1 MDYDSPAPQTAK
13 GTRRA
18 ASSPAGRRKGLK
30 RINKIVLVEPRAPGY
45 HVYSRVALPRLGLPQ
60 LAAILKCDGYS
71 DVTIYCEDIA
81 PIDYD
86 DVCRADF
93 VGISTTTSTAIA
105 AYRLGALVKQKN
117 PQAVVVIGG
126 VHVTFMPEEPFN
138 ETFCAQWS
146 IPFPVC
152 DHVIKGEAEEIILP
166 LLQSY
171 EEGQVPE
178 PILGTTLRNNFS
190 ERIDYKKTI
199 QNINDLP
206 FPDLECIVGK
216 ERIKIAPVVTSRGCP
231 FDCTFCSVI
240 EMFSQKMRYRSVDP
254 DDPRSVIQEMKQL
267 KKNKMSSMFF
277 YDDNFN
283 AYNKRTKELLENII
297 RADVVPVGWTAQVRA
312 TEIVRDRELLK
323 LMQRTNCI
331 MLYLGLESVNPQTLL
346 EYNKKQS
353 VEQIVE
359 AIQIL
364 KEYGIRAH
372 GMFVFGADG
381 DTTESIRQTA
391 DFVIKNDIS
400 TVQFM
405 ILTPL
410 PGTRYFQQLHEQGR
424 IFDYDWSRYDAHH
437 TVYWPKQ
444 MSPYEL
450 QYETFAAMRKVYRW
464 SRIARPIFQGN
475 ALTSFF
481 RYYGHNLIKKHDQ
494 KTALYVE
501 GLSRVVKPETE
512 YREAEQLIKLG

>member
-1 MDYDSPAPQTAK
+1 M
-13 GTRRA
+13 
-18 ASSPAGRRKGLK
+18 K
-30 RINKIVLVEPRAPGY
+30 RINRIVLVEPRAPGY

-60 LAAILKCDGYS
+60 LAAIMKQGGYQ
-71 DVTIYCEDIA
+71 DITIYCEDMA

-93 VGISTTTSTAIA
+93 VGISTTTSTALA

-138 ETFCAQWS
+138 ETFCQQWN

-152 DHVIKGEAEEIILP
+152 DHVIQGEAESIILP
-166 LLQSY
+166 LMQSY
-171 EEGQVPE
+171 EEGEVPP
-178 PILGTTLRNNFS
+178 PILGTRLRNSFS
-190 ERIDYKKTI
+190 ERIDYHKTV
-199 QNINDLP
+199 QNIDELP

-216 ERIKIAPVVTSRGCP
+216 ERMHIAPIVTSRGCP

-240 EMFSQKMRYRSVDP
+240 EMFSQKMRYRSIDP
-254 DDPRSVIQEMKQL
+254 DDPRSVISEMRKLRDSGKL
-267 KKNKMSSMFF
+267 KKASSLFF

-283 AYNKRTKELLENII
+283 AYNKRTKELLENMI
-297 RADVVPVGWTAQVRA
+297 RAEVVPNAWTAQVRA
-312 TEIVRDRELLK
+312 TEIVRDRELLE
-323 LMQRTNCI
+323 LMRRTNCM
-331 MLYLGLESVNPQTLL
+331 MLYLGLESVNEATLK

-353 VEQIVE
+353 IEQIVE
-359 AIQIL
+359 AIKIL

-381 DTTESIRQTA
+381 DTAETLRYTA

-437 TVYWPKQ
+437 TVYWPKN

-450 QYETFAAMRKVYRW
+450 QVETFAAMRRVYSW
-464 SRIARPIFQGN
+464 GRIVRPVFQN
-475 ALTSFF
+475 NLLTAFF
-481 RYYGHNLIKKHDQ
+481 RLYGHNLVKKHDQ
-494 KTALYVE
+494 KTGLYVE
-501 GLSRVVKPETE
+501 GLPRVIKPESE
-512 YREAEQLIKLG
+512 YREAKQLIKLG

>member
-1 MDYDSPAPQTAK
+1 M
-13 GTRRA
+13 
-18 ASSPAGRRKGLK
+18 K

-60 LAAILKCDGYS
+60 LASIMKRGGYS
-71 DVTIYCEDIA
+71 DVTIYCEDLA
-81 PIDYD
+81 PLNHEDI
-86 DVCRADF
+86 CSADF
-93 VGISTTTSTAIA
+93 VGISTTTSTAMA
-105 AYRLGALVKQKN
+105 AYRLGAMVKAKN
-117 PQAVVVIGG
+117 PKAVVVIGG
-126 VHVTFMPEEPFN
+126 VHVTFMPDEPFS
-138 ETFCAQWS
+138 ESFCEQWK
-146 IPFPVC
+146 IPYPVC

-166 LLQSY
+166 LMQSY
-171 EEGQVPE
+171 EVGEVPAR
-178 PILGTTLRNNFS
+178 ILGTTLRNNFS
-190 ERIDYKKTI
+190 ERIDYKKTV
-199 QNINDLP
+199 QNIDDLP
-206 FPDLECIVGK
+206 FPDLGCIVGK
-216 ERIKIAPVVTSRGCP
+216 ENMHIAPLVTSRGCP

-240 EMFSQKMRYRSVDP
+240 EMFSQKMRYRSLDP
-254 DDPRSVIQEMKQL
+254 ADPQSVIAEMKNLQ
-267 KKNKMSSMFF
+267 SSKFGSIFF

-283 AYNKRTKELLENII
+283 AYNKRTKELLENMI
-297 RADVVPVGWTAQVRA
+297 RADVVPKAWTAQVRA

-323 LMQRTNCI
+323 LMRKTNCI

-359 AIQIL
+359 AIKIL

-381 DTTESIRQTA
+381 DTADSIRYTA

-410 PGTRYFQQLHEQGR
+410 PGTRTFQQLHDQGR

-437 TVYWPKQ
+437 TVYWPKN

-450 QYETFAAMRKVYRW
+450 QIETFAAMRKVYSW
-464 SRIARPIFQGN
+464 GRIAGPIFQGN
-475 ALTSFF
+475 YLTSFF
-481 RYYGHNLIKKHDQ
+481 RYYGHNLVEKHKQ
-494 KTALYVE
+494 KTALYE
-501 GLSRVVKPETE
+501 ETLPRTVMAE
-512 YREAEQLIKLG
+512 SDYHEAKQLIKLG

>member
-1 MDYDSPAPQTAK
+1 M
-13 GTRRA
+13 
-18 ASSPAGRRKGLK
+18 K

-60 LAAILKCDGYS
+60 LAAILKKAGHE
-71 DVTIYCEDIA
+71 DVTVYCEDLA
-81 PIDYD
+81 PINTD
-86 DVCRADF
+86 DVCSADL
-93 VGISTTTSTAIA
+93 VGISTTTSTAMA
-105 AYRLGALVKQKN
+105 AYRLGALVKRKN
-117 PQAVVVIGG
+117 PKAVVLIGG
-126 VHVTFMPEEPFN
+126 VHVTFMPDEPFN
-138 ETFCAQWS
+138 ETFCRQWE

-152 DHVIKGEAEEIILP
+152 DHVVKGEAENIILP
-166 LLQSY
+166 LIHSY
-171 EEGQVPE
+171 EDGHVPD
-178 PILGTTLRNNFS
+178 PILGTTLRNDFS
-190 ERIDYKKTI
+190 ERIDYKKTV
-199 QNINDLP
+199 QNIDDLP

-216 ERIKIAPVVTSRGCP
+216 EKIHIAPIVTSRGCP

-240 EMFSQKMRYRSVDP
+240 EMFSQKMRYRSIDI
-254 DDPRSVIQEMKQL
+254 DDPRSVITEMKQL
-267 KKNKMSSMFF
+267 RDSGKLKKASSVFF

-297 RADVVPVGWTAQVRA
+297 RANVVPKAWTAQVRA
-312 TEIVRDRELLK
+312 TEIVRDRELLE
-323 LMQRTNCI
+323 LMRRTNCV
-331 MLYLGLESVNPQTLL
+331 MLYLGLESINPKTLL

-381 DTTESIRQTA
+381 DTAESIRMTA
-391 DFVIKNDIS
+391 DFVIKNNLS

-410 PGTRYFQQLHEQGR
+410 PGTRYFQQLHDQGR

-437 TVYWPKQ
+437 TVYWPKN

-450 QYETFAAMRKVYRW
+450 QYETFAAMRKVYGWNRV
-464 SRIARPIFQGN
+464 IRPVFEGN
-475 ALTSFF
+475 YLTAFF
-481 RYYGHNLIKKHDQ
+481 RAYGHNLVKKHDQ
-494 KTALYVE
+494 NTDLYIDD
-501 GLSRVVKPETE
+501 LPTIVKPESE
-512 YREAEQLIKLG
+512 YREARQLIKLG

>member
-1 MDYDSPAPQTAK
+1 M
-13 GTRRA
+13 
-18 ASSPAGRRKGLK
+18 K

-60 LAAILKCDGYS
+60 LAAIMKRGGYP
-71 DVTIYCEDIA
+71 DVTTYCEDLA
-81 PIDYD
+81 PLDND
-86 DVCRADF
+86 DICRADF
-93 VGISTTTSTAIA
+93 VGISTTTSTAMA

-117 PQAVVVIGG
+117 PKAIVVIGG
-126 VHVTFMPEEPFN
+126 VHVTFMPDEPFS
-138 ETFCAQWS
+138 ESFCEQWN

-166 LLQSY
+166 LMQTY
-171 EEGQVPE
+171 DAGDVPAR
-178 PILGTTLRNNFS
+178 ILGTTLRNNFS

-199 QNINDLP
+199 QNIDDLP
-206 FPDLECIVGK
+206 FPDLNSIVGREK
-216 ERIKIAPVVTSRGCP
+216 MQIAPIVTSRGCP

-240 EMFSQKMRYRSVDP
+240 EMFSQKMRYRSLDP
-254 DDPRSVIQEMKQL
+254 EDPASVISEMKALQQ
-267 KKNKMSSMFF
+267 NNYGSIFF

-283 AYNKRTKELLENII
+283 AYNKRTKELLENMI
-297 RADVVPVGWTAQVRA
+297 RANVVPKHWTAQVRA

-323 LMQRTNCI
+323 LMKRTNCI
-331 MLYLGLESVNPQTLL
+331 MLYLGLESVNPETLL

-359 AIQIL
+359 AIKIL

-381 DTTESIRQTA
+381 DTPESIRYTA
-391 DFVIKNDIS
+391 DFAIKNDIS

-437 TVYWPKQ
+437 TVYWPKN

-450 QYETFAAMRKVYRW
+450 QIETFEAMRRVYSW
-464 SRIARPIFQGN
+464 GRIVRPVFQGN
-475 ALTSFF
+475 TLTAFF
-481 RYYGHNLIKKHDQ
+481 RHYGHNLVEKHKQ
-494 KTALYVE
+494 KTALYE
-501 GLSRVVKPETE
+501 ETLPRTVMPQAS
-512 YREAEQLIKLG
+512 YHEAKQLIRLS